1 MGAAS
6 RAIAL
11 GAEAAGSGD
20 LRYREVLD
28 FERSWWRPGRSKERA
43 VRARFGLSSTRY
55 HQLLMRAIDLPEALA
70 YDPVLVGRL
79 RRLREA
85 RRRTRFAQRLG
96 AARSPG

>member
-1 MGAAS
+1 VGAVTP
-6 RAIAL
+6 AITQAT
-11 GAEAAGSGD
+11 EAAGGGD

-28 FERSWWRPGRSKERA
+28 FERSWWCPGRSKERA

-55 HQLLMRAIDLPEALA
+55 HQVLMRTIDLPEALV

-79 RRLREA
+79 RRLREE